1 MSVTPQIGESEA
13 VTLNVRPTITRVRE
27 FVDDESVP
35 GFSEVPGV
43 GELFKFRD
51 RQQVKTELVIFLR
64 PTVIRSPDIGRD
76 FSSFQRYLPKNIQDN
91 EALPSLVNPFSQN

>member
-1 MSVTPQIGESEA
+1 MRIGTGQLA
-13 VTLNVRPTITRVRE
+13 VLGGLMQDQRI
-27 FVDDESVP
+27 VDDESVP
-35 GFSEVPGV
+35 GLSEVPGV